1 MKRKFINGLLLLAL
15 FVGFTGSVVSCKD
28 YDDEKLGNLDGRVA
42 DLENDLRA
50 KIADLQTQLSNCQ
63 QTCKDFRDAT
73 NEKFKLYVTIESLN
87 STLTNYYTKGETYNK
102 TEIENLFTTKL
113 ADYYTKAQ
121 IDEML
126 KNLDQYA
133 TKTELEALQN
143 NLQGQIDGLKEEL
156 KKYATIEA
164 LNKTQED
171 LLAKDAENLQLANDS
186 IARAKA

>member
-73 NEKFKLYVTIESLN
+73 N
-87 STLTNYYTKGETYNK
+87 
-102 TEIENLFTTKL
+102 
-113 ADYYTKAQ
+113 
-121 IDEML
+121 
-126 KNLDQYA
+126 
-133 TKTELEALQN
+133 
-143 NLQGQIDGLKEEL
+143 
-156 KKYATIEA
+156 
-164 LNKTQED
+164 
-171 LLAKDAENLQLANDS
+171 
-186 IARAKA
+186 